1 MAIRLHQL
9 TLPEIFDRVGK
20 LKTEEEQ
27 IAFLQ
32 ANDSK
37 TLRWFLYRAF
47 HGKFDIKGRMPNFEV
62 SELPVG
68 LTYSNM
74 NHVTKSVD
82 HLLEGNTLS
91 RERVERILHN
101 VLESVHASEAKLIK
115 KLLRSTY
122 RHPKVGYG
130 TFQQAF
136 PHLLR

>member
-20 LKTEEEQ
+20 LKTEEERVE
-27 IAFLQ
+27 FLRE
-32 ANDSK
+32 NDSK

-47 HGKFDIKGRMPNFEV
+47 HGKFDIKGRMPNYV
-62 SELPVG
+62 TSELPVG

-74 NHVTKSVD
+74 NHVTKSID
-82 HLLEGNTLS
+82 HLLEGHTIS
-91 RERVERILHN
+91 RERVERILRN
-101 VLESVHASEAKLIK
+101 VLESVHADEATLIK

-122 RHPKVGYG
+122 THPKVGYG

-136 PHLLR
+136 PQLLR